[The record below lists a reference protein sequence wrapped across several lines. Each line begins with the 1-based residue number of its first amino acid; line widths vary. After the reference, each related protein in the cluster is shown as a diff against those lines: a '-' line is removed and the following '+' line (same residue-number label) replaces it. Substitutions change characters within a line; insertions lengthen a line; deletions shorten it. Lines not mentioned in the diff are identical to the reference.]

1 MPRPVARRSARP
13 LASGLPHGQVMAR
26 TRFRP
31 GDPSA
36 VHQRFERVKARAV
49 QRMEE
54 EFRLIKRAGKIEK
67 PVLRR
72 TAPRSNRPA

>member
-1 MPRPVARRSARP
+1 M
-13 LASGLPHGQVMAR
+13 ASRLRHLDAMAR

-31 GDPSA
+31 GDPTA

-49 QRMEE
+49 QRMEQE
-54 EFRLIKRAGKIEK
+54 LKLIKQAPKEPK
-67 PVLRR
+67 PMLRR